1 MKELILRPKL
11 WRFTVS
17 LFNRTAQGWCSK
29 AGWPSQTVFVSVK
42 LYSQVMDKKTKR
54 SSAVLQVC
62 EEKVSTGIQAKDTKL
77 LKDNSNKKKTLKWIE
92 IRN

>member
-1 MKELILRPKL
+1 M
-11 WRFTVS
+11 
-17 LFNRTAQGWCSK
+17 
-29 AGWPSQTVFVSVK
+29 SVK

-77 LKDNSNKKKTLKWIE
+77 LKDNSNKKKNIE
-92 IRN
+92 MNRN